1 VLAVVL
7 NVMAKV
13 IPFPVVDSTK
23 LSEVVLLRNYLK
35 SNVIDLA
42 EQQRKLREIK
52 AELRRLKA
60 RMLLKVVHNGND
72 KGDDS

>member
-1 VLAVVL
+1 
-7 NVMAKV
+7 MAKV